1 MALTK
6 EIAVDQITVTE
17 NGIVLVREVT
27 RIMED
32 GKEISK
38 QYHRTSFAPSDDV
51 SAQPQNVQDICNVAW
66 TTEIVSAYQA
76 QQAQIAQEQADRQA
90 QQEAQNNLPQ

>member
-1 MALTK
+1 MSLTK

-17 NGIVLVREVT
+17 NGTVLVREAT

-32 GKEISK
+32 GKELSK
-38 QYHRTSFAPSDDV
+38 QYHRSSFAPASDV

-66 TTEIVSAYQA
+66 TAEIVGAYQA
-76 QQAQIAQEQADRQA
+76 QQAERTT
-90 QQEAQNNLPQ
+90 P

>member
-17 NGIVLVREVT
+17 NGTVLVREVT

-32 GKEISK
+32 DKELSK
-38 QYHRTSFAPSDDV
+38 QYHRTSFVPASDV
-51 SAQPQNVQDICNVAW
+51 SAQPQNVQDICNIAW
-66 TTEIVSAYQA
+66 TPEVIAAYQA
-76 QQAQIAQEQADRQA
+76 QQ
-90 QQEAQNNLPQ
+90 EANRIVV

>member
-1 MALTK
+1 MAITK

-32 GKEISK
+32 GKELSK
-38 QYHRTSFAPSDDV
+38 QYHRTSFTPASDV

-66 TTEIVSAYQA
+66 TQEIINAYQA
-76 QQAQIAQEQADRQA
+76 SLAQS
-90 QQEAQNNLPQ
+90 LPTVA

>member
-6 EIAVDQITVTE
+6 EIVVDQITVTE

-32 GKEISK
+32 GKELSK
-38 QYHRTSFAPSDDV
+38 QYHRTSFTPASDV

-66 TTEIVSAYQA
+66 TQKIITAYQA
-76 QQAQIAQEQADRQA
+76 QQTERVT
-90 QQEAQNNLPQ
+90 P

>member
-1 MALTK
+1 MAITK

-17 NGIVLVREVT
+17 NGTVLVREVT

-32 GKEISK
+32 GKELSK
-38 QYHRTSFAPSDDV
+38 QYHRSSFAPADDV

-66 TTEIVSAYQA
+66 TTAIVSAYQA
-76 QQAQIAQEQADRQA
+76 RQTQSSPTVA
-90 QQEAQNNLPQ
+90 

>member
-1 MALTK
+1 MAITK
-6 EIAVDQITVTE
+6 EIAVDQITITE

-38 QYHRTSFAPSDDV
+38 QYHRSSFVPTSDV

-66 TTEIVSAYQA
+66 TTEIVNAY
-76 QQAQIAQEQADRQA
+76 QAQIAQEQADRQA
-90 QQEAQNNLPQ
+90 QQEAQQAQTNL

>member
-17 NGIVLVREVT
+17 NGTVLYREAT
-27 RIMED
+27 RILED

-38 QYHRTSFAPSDDV
+38 NYHRTSLVPEASLTGIP
-51 SAQPQNVQDICNVAW
+51 ANVVAICNVAW
-66 TTEIVSAYQA
+66 TPEVIAAYKAQLEANKPVVAESAPETPTE
-76 QQAQIAQEQADRQA
+76 
-90 QQEAQNNLPQ
+90 